1 MNRIVFLIA
10 VLLAAGTVQAAQ
22 LYRWV
27 DDKGRV
33 EWRDTPPPAN
43 AKKVER
49 RTVGGSVIETNELP
63 FSVQRAMRDFP
74 LTFYVTDCGESCSKA
89 RAHLNRRGLPY
100 TEKNPQDDIE
110 AYKKLT
116 NGRLEV
122 PLLFVGREAL
132 RGYHEETWEAALDG
146 AGYPRSVTGA
156 RPPAAKPAAVPVAA
170 PPQTPAPETNP
181 APAPAAPVAP
191 PATP

>member
-10 VLLAAGTVQAAQ
+10 LLLAAGTVQAAQ

-27 DDKGRV
+27 DEKGRV

-146 AGYPRSVTGA
+146 AGYPRSVAGA
-156 RPPAAKPAAVPVAA
+156 RPPAAKPAAAPVAA